1 MRPPFRLASAG
12 FVAAS
17 LLAGTALCSSAQASP
32 VPFNFNFTYGG
43 SSGTLVG
50 YEPNGAGTLLS
61 NATQV
66 SEGTTQ
72 TILTIDSVSGP
83 AAGAVN
89 DSINYIAA
97 PMVVP
102 SGQSG
107 VMADGLSIKWDTY
120 TFTSLYGTYSRDS
133 GQDALAFLWSGTF
146 TDSSGVLAAQNATFS
161 QSWSQ
166 AAPGIQP
173 STAGT
178 FNSNVSIVIPS
189 VPEPGAMWLLATGL
203 LGLVLTQRRRRPAA

>member
-17 LLAGTALCSSAQASP
+17 LLSRGPPCAPPRRHLRSRSTIPRTAAARGTA
-32 VPFNFNFTYGG
+32 
-43 SSGTLVG
+43 VG
-50 YEPNGAGTLLS
+50 YLPDGAGTYLS
-61 NATQV
+61 NATTV

-89 DSINYIAA
+89 NSINYIAA
-97 PMVVP
+97 PLAVP

-107 VMADGLSIKWDTY
+107 VMADGLSVKWDTY

-146 TDSSGVLAAQNATFS
+146 AGFLWRSGCAERHVLA
-161 QSWSQ
+161 
-166 AAPGIQP
+166 IVEP
-173 STAGT
+173 SRAGHPA
-178 FNSNVSIVIPS
+178 VH
-189 VPEPGAMWLLATGL
+189 
-203 LGLVLTQRRRRPAA
+203 RRHVQQ